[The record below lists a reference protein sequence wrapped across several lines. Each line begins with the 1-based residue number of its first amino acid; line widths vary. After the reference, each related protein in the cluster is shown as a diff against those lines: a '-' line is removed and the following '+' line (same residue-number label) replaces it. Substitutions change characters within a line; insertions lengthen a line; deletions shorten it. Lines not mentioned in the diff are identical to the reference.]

1 MNESNSEYNAIV
13 QITPNTQVSP
23 NENSSFISI
32 ICDILNN
39 QNGANESHMAHLTGK
54 ERSQYVQGMFDRIA
68 ERYNV
73 MNRIMTGGQDMKW
86 RRFVID
92 KAQLPEKGRLLD
104 LATGTGDIAFEALK
118 KTPSAEVIGADF
130 ALQMM
135 YVGQRQEQYGQ
146 KVGWAGADALQLP
159 FPTESFDAVVS
170 GYLVRNV
177 IDIPQALNEQY
188 RVLKDDGR
196 IVILDTSPPPNNILK
211 PFILMHLK
219 YGIPLL
225 GRLIAGKSA
234 SDAYTYLPE
243 STQAFK
249 TPEELAE
256 LIKQAGFREVNF
268 KTFMFGTMAVHWGIK

>member
-1 MNESNSEYNAIV
+1 
-13 QITPNTQVSP
+13 
-23 NENSSFISI
+23 
-32 ICDILNN
+32 
-39 QNGANESHMAHLTGK
+39 MAHLTGK
-54 ERSQYVQGMFDRIA
+54 ERSQYVQDMFDRIA

-92 KAQLPEKGRLLD
+92 KAQLPPNGKLLD

-135 YVGQRQEQYGQ
+135 HVGQRQPEYGDQ
-146 KVGWAGADALQLP
+146 VGWAGADALQLP
-159 FPTESFDAVVS
+159 FPDDLFDAVVS

-177 IDIPQALNEQY
+177 IDIPQTLSEQA
-188 RVLKDDGR
+188 RILKSGGR

-211 PFILMHLK
+211 PFILLHLK

-249 TPEELAE
+249 TPEELAT
-256 LIKQAGFREVNF
+256 LIEEAGFTDVNF
-268 KTFMFGTMAVHWGIK
+268 KTFMFGTMAVHWGTKP